1 MKILIKHGRIIDPAS
16 GKDEISDILVERGKI
31 KKMGHIQEAKDA
43 TIIDAK
49 GCWVV
54 PGLIDVHVHLR
65 EPGYEYKEDIESG
78 TLSAVAG
85 GFTTVCCMPNTKPV
99 IDSPKII
106 KHIIK
111 KSKEKGYAHVL
122 PIAAI
127 TLGQK
132 GEMLAPIDMMV
143 DSGAIAISEDGRSVL
158 NAKILKTAMF
168 EAARLNIPVLSHCED
183 DHLAQGGCMN
193 DGKRSKELGLPGISN
208 DAEDIITAR
217 DILLAK
223 STGARLHLC
232 HVSTAGSVDLIREA
246 KRKGILVTAEACP
259 HHFTL
264 TDEAIDGQDANMKM
278 NPPLRTQADV
288 NAILEGLKDGTIDII
303 ATDHAP
309 HAPSEK
315 ACGFSSA
322 ANGIVGLE
330 TALGLSIQALVTTGI
345 LTPSQLIEKM
355 SLNPARL
362 LGIDKGNLKEGKM
375 ADITIIQPEET
386 YKIDKE
392 AFKSKGRN
400 TPYNGIE
407 VTGKVKYTFV
417 KGVIQYDDMENQEVK
432 ND

>member
-1 MKILIKHGRIIDPAS
+1 MKIIIKHGRIIDPSS
-16 GKDEISDILVERGKI
+16 GRDEISDILVERGKI
-31 KKMGHIQEAKDA
+31 KKIGHIPDNKDA

-49 GCWVV
+49 GCWVT

-111 KSKEKGYAHVL
+111 KAKEKGHAHVL
-122 PIAAI
+122 PIGAI

-132 GEMLAPIDMMV
+132 GEVLAPIDMMV
-143 DSGAIAISEDGRSVL
+143 DGGAIAISEDGRSVL

-183 DHLAQGGCMN
+183 DDLAHGGCMN
-193 DGKRSKELGLPGISN
+193 DGKRSRELGLSGIPN

-223 STGARLHLC
+223 STGAKLHLC

-246 KRKGILVTAEACP
+246 KSKGIQVTAEVCP

-264 TDEAIDGQDANMKM
+264 TDEAVDGQDANMKM

-288 NAILEGLKDGTIDII
+288 DAIIEGLKDGTIDII

-315 ACGFSSA
+315 ESGFISA

-330 TALGLSIQALVTTGI
+330 TALGLSLHTLVRSGL

-355 SLNPARL
+355 SLAPAKL
-362 LGIDKGNLKEGKM
+362 LGIDKGSLKEGKM
-375 ADITIIQPEET
+375 ADITIIQPEEV
-386 YKIDKE
+386 YVIDKNT
-392 AFKSKGRN
+392 FKSKGRN
-400 TPYNGIE
+400 TPYDGVK
-407 VTGKVKYTFV
+407 VTGKVKYTLV
-417 KGVIQYDDMENQEVK
+417 KGVIKYDDNENQEA
-432 ND
+432 

>member
-16 GKDEISDILVERGKI
+16 GRDEISDILVERGKI
-31 KKMGHIQEAKDA
+31 KKIGQIDDDNDA
-43 TIIDAK
+43 TLIDAK
-49 GCWVV
+49 GCWVT

-111 KSKEKGYAHVL
+111 KTKEKGHAHVL
-122 PIAAI
+122 PIGAI

-132 GEMLAPIDMMV
+132 GEVLAPIDMMV
-143 DSGAIAISEDGRSVL
+143 DGGAIAISEDGRSVL

-183 DHLAQGGCMN
+183 DDLAHGGCMN
-193 DGKRSKELGLPGISN
+193 DGKRSKELGLQGIHN

-223 STGARLHLC
+223 STGAKLHLC

-246 KRKGILVTAEACP
+246 KKKGIQVTAEVCP

-264 TDEAIDGQDANMKM
+264 TDDAVDGQDANMKM

-288 NAILEGLKDGTIDII
+288 NAILKGLKDGTIDII

-315 ACGFSSA
+315 ESGFESA

-330 TALGLSIQALVTTGI
+330 TALGLSLQTLVGSGL

-355 SLNPARL
+355 SLNPAKL
-362 LGIDKGNLKEGKM
+362 LGIDKGSLKVGKM
-375 ADITIIQPEET
+375 ADITIIQPEEVYT
-386 YKIDKE
+386 IDKE
-392 AFKSKGRN
+392 TFKSKGRN
-400 TPYNGIE
+400 TPYDGVK
-407 VTGKVKYTFV
+407 VTGKVKCTLV
-417 KGVIQYDDMENQEVK
+417 KGVIKYNDNENQEA
-432 ND
+432 